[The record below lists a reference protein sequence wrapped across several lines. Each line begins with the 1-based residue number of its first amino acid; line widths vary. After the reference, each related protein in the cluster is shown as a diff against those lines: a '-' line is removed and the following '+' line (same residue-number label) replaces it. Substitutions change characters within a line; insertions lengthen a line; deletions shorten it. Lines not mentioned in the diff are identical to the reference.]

1 MMRKFALMTLLTLA
15 GCLAENAIEPV
26 MCTKEFVYGLHTTIR
41 DAATNQAIAQE
52 AILTLQD
59 GSYEEVVTD
68 SWDGLTLVG
77 AGERPG
83 TYTVTVERSAYLTW
97 SVSGLEITADECHVI
112 PVSLA
117 IRLTSVS

>member
-1 MMRKFALMTLLTLA
+1 MMRKFALMTLLTSA
-15 GCLAENAIEPV
+15 GCLAGNTIEPV

-41 DAATNQAIAQE
+41 DAATSQAIAKE
-52 AILTLQD
+52 SILTLQD
-59 GSYEEVVTD
+59 GNYEEVVTN

-83 TYTVTVERSAYLTW
+83 TYTVTVEHPDYLTW
-97 SVSGLEITADECHVI
+97 SVSGLEVTADECHVI

-117 IRLTSVS
+117 IGLTPVP